1 MRSRSRS
8 PSCNGGS
15 RSACTCWW
23 PPCGSCPT
31 ADSGKDDPMGIGVS
45 ALAGALLCAGLAP
58 LAGCASSAH
67 SSERE
72 WAAAECGQV
81 IDAEAR
87 KKCLERVDDEY
98 GRRH

>member
-1 MRSRSRS
+1 ML
-8 PSCNGGS
+8 
-15 RSACTCWW
+15 
-23 PPCGSCPT
+23 
-31 ADSGKDDPMGIGVS
+31 KIVMG
-45 ALAGALLCAGLAP
+45 ALAGLALCAGLAS
-58 LAGCASSAH
+58 LAGCASGN

-98 GRRH
+98 GRRR

>member
-1 MRSRSRS
+1 MLRIVV
-8 PSCNGGS
+8 
-15 RSACTCWW
+15 A
-23 PPCGSCPT
+23 
-31 ADSGKDDPMGIGVS
+31 AFVGV
-45 ALAGALLCAGLAP
+45 LFCAG
-58 LAGCASSAH
+58 LAGCASSRN

-98 GRRH
+98 GRRR